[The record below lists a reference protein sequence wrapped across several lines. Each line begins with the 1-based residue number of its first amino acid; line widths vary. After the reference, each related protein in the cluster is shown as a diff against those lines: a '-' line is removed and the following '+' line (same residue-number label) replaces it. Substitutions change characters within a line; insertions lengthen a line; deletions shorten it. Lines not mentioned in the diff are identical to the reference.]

1 MAAGTDFSWARRA
14 MYAAFVFALAAML
27 LYPGGTLRDPTTTG
41 YSFSR
46 NFISDLGNTVSFGG
60 QPNNPSAV
68 LAMASAATVVAAILL
83 ATIGF
88 VRLLSAA
95 RAARTLARAAGVGG
109 AVACLAVVGVAL
121 APGNRSLLL
130 HVLFGQT
137 ASGAIGLSALLLAL
151 ASLRDGRF
159 TKGVPAAWLALA
171 IVVAALFLVRWGGP
185 GITTDEGL
193 VFHVVKQKIV
203 AVVILLIFIYQTR
216 QADRVARATDDR
228 RVAGSPNAAT
238 PGAGNSCP

>member
-1 MAAGTDFSWARRA
+1 MAAGANFSWARRA

-27 LYPGGTLRDPTTTG
+27 LYPGGTLRDPTTIG

-60 QPNNPSAV
+60 QPNGASAV
-68 LAMASAATVVAAILL
+68 LAVASAATVVVAILL

-88 VRLLSAA
+88 VRLYSAT

-109 AVACLAVVGVAL
+109 AIACLAVAGVAL
-121 APGNRSLLL
+121 SPGNRSLAL

-137 ASGAIGLSALLLAL
+137 ASGAVGLSALFLAL

-159 TKGVPAAWLALA
+159 TRGVPAAWLALA
-171 IVVAALFLVRWGGP
+171 IVVGALFLVRWGGP

-193 VFHVVKQKIV
+193 VFHVVKQKVV

-216 QADRVARATDDR
+216 QAERAARTLDSR
-228 RVAGSPNAAT
+228 RVAASRDTALPNA
-238 PGAGNSCP
+238 

>member
-1 MAAGTDFSWARRA
+1 MATGTNFRWARRA
-14 MYAAFVFALAAML
+14 MYAAFVLALAAML

-46 NFISDLGNTVSFGG
+46 NFISDLANTVSFGG
-60 QPNNPSAV
+60 QPNGRSAA
-68 LAMASAATVVAAILL
+68 LAVASAATVLAAILL

-88 VRLLSAA
+88 VRLYSAE
-95 RAARTLARAAGVGG
+95 RAARRLARAAGVGG

-121 APGNRSLLL
+121 APGNRSLAL

-216 QADRVARATDDR
+216 RADRVARATDDR
-228 RVAGSPNAAT
+228 RDAGSSNGT
-238 PGAGNSCP
+238 